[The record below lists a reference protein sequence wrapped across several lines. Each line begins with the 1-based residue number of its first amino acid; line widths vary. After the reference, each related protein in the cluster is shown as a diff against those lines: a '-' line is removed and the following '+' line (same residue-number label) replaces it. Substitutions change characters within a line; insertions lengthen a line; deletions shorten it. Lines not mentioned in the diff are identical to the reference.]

1 MSKEFP
7 RKEFYVYTSKAPL
20 GEGTVIALN
29 DREFSIGDVL
39 REYSEKRWESDNKGW
54 TSSVMP
60 TVMDVEHD
68 GYSMKLHCS
77 LTEYKYLLGM
87 VKFADEKEKSGLT
100 ETIHGLS
107 TEIMPMLADG
117 TFPLE
122 RRARST
128 TQHGVGFYDI
138 PSAGQNAQ
146 MWLNKVPKEYSGL
159 VNDLFDMNGFPRWNL
174 IRNMGFKPE
183 EIGEI
188 FYTGFSRGFEVSL
201 DSQFN
206 GYVRIKAESE
216 EIKRRAGN
224 EDKLF
229 YKFDDFLDI
238 LSSVNND
245 GKSKK
250 IKEDIYG
257 KVPEPREDG
266 FKIIDDCFGTLLS
279 NIFHIQIFHILGE
292 KYYQQG
298 LEILIHKGYKINEI
312 NDVRTN
318 LLELN

>member
-20 GEGTVIALN
+20 REGTVIALK

-39 REYSEKRWESDNKGW
+39 REYSEKKWETDNAGWES
-54 TSSVMP
+54 SAIP
-60 TVMDVEHD
+60 TVVDVEHD

-87 VKFADEKEKSGLT
+87 VKFAHEKKKTGLT
-100 ETIHGLS
+100 EAVHGLS
-107 TEIMPMLADG
+107 TEIMPILDDG
-117 TFPLE
+117 TFPLG
-122 RRARST
+122 RRSKSS

-146 MWLNKVPKEYSGL
+146 MWMEKIPEDKTWL
-159 VNDLFDMNGFPRWNL
+159 VENLFDVFGFPKWNMM
-174 IRNMGFKPE
+174 RNIGFDYE
-183 EIGEI
+183 ELSNIY
-188 FYTGFSRGFEVSL
+188 YTGFSRGFEVSL

-206 GYVRIKAESE
+206 GYVRARVKSN
-216 EIKRRAGN
+216 EIRKRPGN

-229 YKFDDFLDI
+229 YKFDDFLEI

-257 KVPEPREDG
+257 KVPEPRENG
-266 FKIIDDCFGTLLS
+266 FKIIDDCLGTLLS
-279 NIFHIQIFHILGE
+279 NAFHIKGE
-292 KYYQQG
+292 KYYKQG
-298 LEILIHKGYKINEI
+298 LEILIGKGYKINEI
-312 NDVRTN
+312 SDKRTN

>member
-20 GEGTVIALN
+20 GEGTVIALK

-39 REYSEKRWESDNKGW
+39 REYSEKKWETDNAGW
-54 TSSVMP
+54 ISSVIP
-60 TVMDVEHD
+60 TVTDVEHD
-68 GYSMKLHCS
+68 GYSMKLHCG

-87 VKFADEKEKSGLT
+87 VKFADEKKETGLT
-100 ETIHGLS
+100 EVIHGLS
-107 TEIMPMLADG
+107 TEIMPLLADE

-122 RRARST
+122 RRTESS

-146 MWLNKVPKEYSGL
+146 MWIDKLPEDKLHL
-159 VNDLFDMNGFPRWNL
+159 VNSLFDVFGFPKWNMM
-174 IRNMGFKPE
+174 RNIGFNYE
-183 EIGEI
+183 EIGDI

-216 EIKRRAGN
+216 EIKNRPGN
-224 EDKLF
+224 DNKFF
-229 YKFDDFLDI
+229 YKFDDFLDF
-238 LSSVNND
+238 LSSINND

-250 IKEDIYG
+250 IKEDVYG
-257 KVPEPREDG
+257 NIPQPTENG

-279 NIFHIQIFHILGE
+279 NIFHLKGG
-292 KYYQQG
+292 KYYRQAK
-298 LEILIHKGYKINEI
+298 EILIQKEYRINEI
-312 NDVRTN
+312 NDARTN